1 MGDSSAVPQLSTI
14 DAFNCKKQLA
24 GNEGVTLSDEEE
36 GYITQEEF
44 ATLYA
49 TTNGGDAFNCKKQL
63 AENDN
68 RNVIEN
74 IQTLQ
79 HMDFLCNLYDAQN
92 SRSGNRIGATRD
104 QRNKA
109 AVTHLFLVSC
119 EELKKSMGD
128 SSAASQLSTTDA
140 FNCKKQLGGNGKLWS
155 EDEEIA
161 FLRSLGWEEND
172 DDEDEGYITQK
183 EFATLS
189 ATTNGGDAF
198 NSKKQVAFNSK
209 KHVAGNG
216 KLWPEEEEIAFLQS
230 LGWEEN
236 GDDDDEEE
244 GYITHEKFVTLSATT
259 NGGDAL
265 NCKKHVGNCE
275 LCLEEEEIA
284 FLRSLGWEENGDEDD
299 EEGDLTKEEIAT
311 FYTYASNH
319 ILQLKLKPKPALR
332 FTRLHHNTAIFSF
345 FT

>member
-1 MGDSSAVPQLSTI
+1 MGDSSVVPQLSTI
-14 DAFNCKKQLA
+14 DAFNRKKQLA
-24 GNEGVTLSDEEE
+24 GN
-36 GYITQEEF
+36 
-44 ATLYA
+44 
-49 TTNGGDAFNCKKQL
+49 
-63 AENDN
+63 
-68 RNVIEN
+68 
-74 IQTLQ
+74 
-79 HMDFLCNLYDAQN
+79 
-92 SRSGNRIGATRD
+92 
-104 QRNKA
+104 
-109 AVTHLFLVSC
+109 
-119 EELKKSMGD
+119 
-128 SSAASQLSTTDA
+128 
-140 FNCKKQLGGNGKLWS
+140 GKLWP
-155 EDEEIA
+155 EEEEIV
-161 FLRSLGWEEND
+161 FLRSLGWEENGD
-172 DDEDEGYITQK
+172 DYDGDEEEGYLTQK

-189 ATTNGGDAF
+189 ATTNGGEAF
-198 NSKKQVAFNSK
+198 NGKKQL
-209 KHVAGNG
+209 AGNG
-216 KLWPEEEEIAFLQS
+216 KLWPEEEEIAFLRSLGWEENGEDDEES